1 MIASSRAFTIVVVVV
16 LHLTPLL
23 GQGLPDYVKLGVAKH
38 NNADYLGA
46 VDLYT
51 RAIEVDGKDKVAY
64 FNRATSYATMGMFQ
78 KALTD
83 LDRVIALDPNY
94 VRALTHRG
102 EILAKIGDKQGAC
115 EDFHKAKETGDE
127 IAASLFSQYCGNE
140 PGIGENL
147 KMKWPDEENWKI
159 ADSYDKSD
167 VSMLTLIHSTETL
180 ENWTEIGTMIAIR
193 KVRGMQVDSAMHL
206 VYRKALLNS
215 KDAKL
220 TFIQKDEHAKYPW
233 IIFTIESSSFTN
245 EPKPESQI
253 WYVVQGDDALYTNFF
268 AVRNATFPEDLR
280 TKWVE
285 IFKMS
290 EIVVNPTKK

>member
-1 MIASSRAFTIVVVVV
+1 MTVSSKAFTIVVVAALYV
-16 LHLTPLL
+16 TQLL
-23 GQGLPDYVKLGVAKH
+23 GQRSPDYVKQGIAKH
-38 NNADYLGA
+38 NNKDYLGA
-46 VDLYT
+46 VELYT
-51 RAIEVDGKDKVAY
+51 KAIELDGMDKVAY
-64 FNRATSYATMGMFQ
+64 YNRATTYATMGLYQ

-83 LDRVIALDPNY
+83 LDQVIALDSTF

-102 EILAKIGDKQGAC
+102 ELRAKNGDKQGAC
-115 EDFHKAKETGDE
+115 EDFLKAKETGDE
-127 IAASLFSQYCGNE
+127 TAASLFSRYCGNE
-140 PGIGENL
+140 ARIGENL
-147 KMKWPDEENWKI
+147 MMKWPDEENWKI

-245 EPKPESQI
+245 DPKPESQI

-268 AVRNATFPEDLR
+268 ALRNATFPEDQKK
-280 TKWVE
+280 KWVE